1 MKKLLFLLIVFA
13 FVASCKEKKLPAPN
27 APKTFESSDFVV
39 DIFKT
44 IVNKEADE
52 KNVILSPLSIKS
64 AFLMAANGANGETRN
79 QILSVL
85 GMDNNDM
92 DAINAT
98 YKSLLESL
106 DYQDDTTRIAM
117 ANAVFWDNQ
126 RIQVKPEFL
135 TTVADNY
142 QAEQYQYDFS
152 LPATKD
158 DINGWVDEKT
168 EGRIKKILDQ
178 ISGDDVMFLMNALYF
193 KADWKSGFSEDLTS
207 NKDFTKSD
215 GTVVSVPFMNNDWE
229 YDAYANDEYQALDLK
244 FKNDDFSMTFLMPKQ
259 KSINEFINDLTLEK
273 LDDLYASK
281 LESQRVILS
290 LPKFEVSY
298 KILLNQPLIS
308 LGMTLPFG
316 NADFSNLGTAG
327 GPLAIGQALHKT
339 FLKIDEKGA
348 EGAAVTSIGITTT
361 SVPPPMVFNRPFVVI
376 LKNHKTNS
384 YVFMAKIAEPK

>member
-1 MKKLLFLLIVFA
+1 MKNLLFFVFVLF
-13 FVASCKEKKLPAPN
+13 FVSSCKEKELTPKN
-27 APKTFESSDFVV
+27 TPKTFGANGFSV

-44 IVNKEADE
+44 IVNNEENE

-85 GMDNNDM
+85 GAENNDM
-92 DAINAT
+92 DAINAG
-98 YKSLLESL
+98 YHSLFQLL
-106 DYQDDTTRIAM
+106 DYQGDTTRLGIV
-117 ANAVFWDNQ
+117 NAVFWDNQ
-126 RIQVKPEFL
+126 RIQMKPDFL
-135 TTVADNY
+135 TKVADNY
-142 QAEQYQYDFS
+142 EAEQYQYDFGLLS
-152 LPATKD
+152 TKD

-168 EGRIKKILDQ
+168 EGRIKEILDQ

-215 GTVVSVPFMNNDWE
+215 GTVVSVPFMNNDWV

-244 FKNDDFSMTFLMPKQ
+244 FKNDDFSMTFLMPNQ
-259 KSINEFINDLTLEK
+259 KSINEFINDLTLAK

-290 LPKFEVSY
+290 LPKFEISY
-298 KILLNQPLIS
+298 KVTLNQYLIDM
-308 LGMTLPFG
+308 GMTLPFG